1 MVAAFKVNSFE
12 SNPRLV
18 LDVLLLYVINFAQ
31 GSVYNTSGFVQ
42 ECTSQLSLLKKH
54 YALSPSTSMDLLLF
68 RHSESRKNE
77 LAHEQIFGHVNISA
91 GKQEAFK
98 ALKLV

>member
-1 MVAAFKVNSFE
+1 MHQDSFKSV
-12 SNPRLV
+12 LV
-18 LDVLLLYVINFAQ
+18 SSRYSRSIM
-31 GSVYNTSGFVQ
+31 
-42 ECTSQLSLLKKH
+42 
-54 YALSPSTSMDLLLF
+54 LSPSTSMDLLLF
-68 RHSESRKNE
+68 RHAESRKNE